1 MAACLSRVTTTSTNI
16 THRRVARLRNSRVC
30 IERPSERARAGMS
43 PEALDGLARAFTRD
57 GYVIVEDVLSPVQ
70 LRVLRA
76 ECDAVTRR
84 YARLGGTP
92 SRGVEMRARL
102 PRKEEAEAEEEEE
115 DAEPSN
121 VSLEW
126 LSRDFGCILE
136 VPGCCGCCPAPDPRT
151 GGYRSEACAVT
162 RAAVDATL
170 APDGPL
176 GALARALLGARSHP
190 RQDEKGRTR
199 KNRRERRRT
208 TTCAC
213 STTSTSSSPPRAR
226 PRGSR
231 GTGTRS
237 GATRRRVPRRPENA
251 KPKRETS
258 RTSLAN
264 LQRVPSTRPYA
275 RPLRQPVD
283 RAGRRRR
290 DERVRAGPAV
300 PRRARVRN
308 PRKKRVATSGRFCP
322 ENVGAKISLT
332 GNATKRLRRFETCAC
347 A

>member
-1 MAACLSRVTTTSTNI
+1 
-16 THRRVARLRNSRVC
+16 
-30 IERPSERARAGMS
+30 MS

-84 YARLGGTP
+84 YARLGGHP
-92 SRGVEMRARL
+92 E
-102 PRKEEAEAEEEEE
+102 PRRRDASAPPEEKEEAEAEEEEE

-176 GALARALLGARSHP
+176 GALARALLGGSEPSAAGRE
-190 RQDEKGRTR
+190 RKDEKEPPGTATDDDVCLFNDQYIVKPPSSAAARFTWHRDSQWCDEAAGSPTLGKR
-199 KNRRERRRT
+199 KTKLGSAKRRERR
-208 TTCAC
+208 
-213 STTSTSSSPPRAR
+213 SPI
-226 PRGSR
+226 S
-231 GTGTRS
+231 
-237 GATRRRVPRRPENA
+237 NA
-251 KPKRETS
+251 S
-258 RTSLAN
+258 
-264 LQRVPSTRPYA
+264 LQRVPYA

-308 PRKKRVATSGRFCP
+308 PRKKRVATSGRFVP
-322 ENVGAKISLT
+322 KTMARRSL
-332 GNATKRLRRFETCAC
+332 
-347 A
+347 